1 MEEYCKSREL
11 ELVINSDGA
20 LGKPKRKTKENVM
33 RANLIAKAETDLLN
47 GLITATSFLDRMVF
61 SRNKIVTD
69 MEPFERHKVKG
80 LEYMEVESEVEEES
94 NATEEGGANPP
105 LICII
110 CLENKPNILLLPC
123 KHLKLCSDSTSKIE
137 AESVANNFNKFKC
150 PFCRQDVDEYLHLFI

>member
-1 MEEYCKSREL
+1 MEEYRKSREL
-11 ELVINSDGA
+11 ELVINSGGA

-69 MEPFERHKVKG
+69 MEPFEDIFEDLK
-80 LEYMEVESEVEEES
+80 YMEEES
-94 NATEEGGANPP
+94 NATEEGAANPP

-123 KHLKLCSDSTSKIE
+123 KHLKLCSDCTSKIE
-137 AESVANNFNKFKC
+137 AQSVANNFNKFKC
-150 PFCRQDVDEYLHLFI
+150 PFCRQDVDEHLHIFI